1 MAVVTIQ
8 FHCVEKGSLEI
19 LNFMQESQ
27 TDSVEGSL
35 RVSTVNYVSIK
46 RFFIFR

>member
-19 LNFMQESQ
+19 LNFMQESH
-27 TDSVEGSL
+27 TDSGEDRKL
-35 RVSTVNYVSIK
+35 CFNK
-46 RFFIFR
+46 EIFYF